1 MANIIDF
8 DNFMKMDAFGD
19 DMGEK
24 MIGSVIGALMRGAN
38 CVEGS
43 CFSLYFMLTVCEV
56 GGEGKTGGKCYWV
69 ALVLN
74 QKLVSSNS
82 PCVCFDWWGWGVG
95 VWVERVYGIIGLC
108 ANGKK

>member
-1 MANIIDF
+1 
-8 DNFMKMDAFGD
+8 
-19 DMGEK
+19 
-24 MIGSVIGALMRGAN
+24 MRGAN

-43 CFSLYFMLTVCEV
+43 CFSLYFMLTVCKV

-82 PCVCFDWWGWGVG
+82 PCVCFDWWVWEGGWE
-95 VWVERVYGIIGLC
+95 ERVCGIIGLC